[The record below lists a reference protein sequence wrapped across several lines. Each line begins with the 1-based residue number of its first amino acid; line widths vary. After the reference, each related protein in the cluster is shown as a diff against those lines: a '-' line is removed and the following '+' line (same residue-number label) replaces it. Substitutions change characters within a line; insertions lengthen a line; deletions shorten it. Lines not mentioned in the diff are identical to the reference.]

1 MIRHPF
7 DSTRHS
13 RHGFS
18 LLELLIVIAIMAL
31 LMALL
36 LPAIQRVRTAAD
48 KMICGNNLKQI
59 GIALHMFCNDH
70 AGRFPATT
78 HTLPF
83 NVDQTWIY
91 TLAPYLENV
100 DKIRICP
107 VDPRGAE
114 RLKTKSTSYVLN
126 EYFTVPGVDACLR
139 LQHCRATSRSIIV
152 FTGSDNR
159 GLSSYSDH
167 THSRNWF
174 TSPVNVYQRI
184 LTDIAPDR
192 FSSGKHGDPVN
203 TRVSG
208 GANYL
213 FLDGHVE
220 FIEARQIRQWA
231 DELFNFAR
239 PAE

>member
-1 MIRHPF
+1 MVLQSWWVMIRH
-7 DSTRHS
+7 RN
-13 RHGFS
+13 GFT
-18 LLELLIVIAIMAL
+18 LIELLIVIAIIML
-31 LMALL
+31 LMAML
-36 LPAIQRVRTAAD
+36 LPAIQRVRSAAD
-48 KMICGNNLKQI
+48 RMVCANNLKQI
-59 GIALHMFCNDH
+59 GLATHMYCQDY
-70 AGRFPATT
+70 AGRFPLTT

-107 VDPRGAE
+107 VDPKGLE

-126 EYFTVPGVDACLR
+126 EYFCVPGFDACLR
-139 LQHCRATSRSIIV
+139 LQHCRATSLSIFV

-159 GLSSYSDH
+159 GLSVYSDH

-174 TSPVNVYQRI
+174 ASPTNVYRRI

-192 FSSGKHGDPVN
+192 FSSGKHGDPIE

-213 FLDGHVE
+213 YLDGHVDY
-220 FIEARQIRQWA
+220 IEARQIKEWA
-231 DELFNFAR
+231 ETGFNFAK